1 VEGVA
6 KCFHFYANPWHR
18 ALDWLPLQE
27 KRRSTEIWALQDI
40 SFTVPR
46 GRGLGV
52 IGRNGSGN
60 STLLKILTCVLKPTR
75 GRVQSSGRIL
85 ALLELGAG
93 FNAEMTGRQNVLASC
108 HLLGFPAEYAESRM
122 ADIQSFAEIG
132 EYFDRP
138 IKTYSAGM
146 FVRLAFSIYL
156 FFDPDILIVDEVLA
170 VGDLFFQQKCARAV
184 RAILDRGTTLFYV
197 SHDMSSVQNFC
208 DDAILLDGGRVTAR
222 GRPEEVIA
230 AYTQHSSW
238 TARKGREIVADVLAP
253 IIEDESA
260 VRAQEAAAHAL
271 AEEIN
276 AGNLLNWKTRIG
288 TGRARLL
295 AVRAINDDG
304 LPSVSAP
311 IGGHLTVQA
320 LVEADEPID
329 EPAFSV
335 AIYDRFHNNLCSIG
349 TPNQAI
355 RLAPLR
361 PGERVIYSVRLQL
374 TISPGEYSWA
384 VAIGET
390 MPDDPHCGVFHDNHL
405 DLGPL
410 LVCWTE
416 ERMPFFGMFGL
427 NAYFREEH
435 RLGLPTS
442 SGRSVGLRDPIA
454 APTL

>member
-18 ALDWLPLQE
+18 ALDWLPFQE
-27 KRRSTEIWALQDI
+27 QRRSTEIWALQDI

-52 IGRNGSGN
+52 IGRNGSGK
-60 STLLKILTCVLKPTR
+60 STLLKILTGVLKPTR

-184 RAILDRGTTLFYV
+184 RAILDRGTTLFYD

-208 DDAILLDGGRVTAR
+208 DDAILGRGSGDSQGATRGCLALD
-222 GRPEEVIA
+222 
-230 AYTQHSSW
+230 
-238 TARKGREIVADVLAP
+238 
-253 IIEDESA
+253 
-260 VRAQEAAAHAL
+260 
-271 AEEIN
+271 
-276 AGNLLNWKTRIG
+276 
-288 TGRARLL
+288 
-295 AVRAINDDG
+295 
-304 LPSVSAP
+304 
-311 IGGHLTVQA
+311 
-320 LVEADEPID
+320 
-329 EPAFSV
+329 
-335 AIYDRFHNNLCSIG
+335 
-349 TPNQAI
+349 
-355 RLAPLR
+355 
-361 PGERVIYSVRLQL
+361 
-374 TISPGEYSWA
+374 
-384 VAIGET
+384 
-390 MPDDPHCGVFHDNHL
+390 
-405 DLGPL
+405 
-410 LVCWTE
+410 
-416 ERMPFFGMFGL
+416 
-427 NAYFREEH
+427 
-435 RLGLPTS
+435 
-442 SGRSVGLRDPIA
+442 
-454 APTL
+454 